1 MKTRIIYLC
10 LLVIFSTTGCIS
22 KNARKGINGNKNI
35 VTRTIQVDDF
45 EEIRDWAALH
55 HEKLNGKGYPFGKT
69 ADELKAS
76 IRSTRRTVRYVI
88 TSKQMAPPRWR
99 SAWTRICLTY
109 WI

>member
-1 MKTRIIYLC
+1 MSAGDL
-10 LLVIFSTTGCIS
+10 STTGCIS

-45 EEIRDWAALH
+45 EEIHLGSNIESA
-55 HEKLNGKGYPFGKT
+55 
-69 ADELKAS
+69 KAS

-88 TSKQMAPPRWR
+88 TPKQMAPPRWR

>member
-45 EEIRDWAALH
+45 EEIHLGSNIESA
-55 HEKLNGKGYPFGKT
+55 KSINPFNKKNRAICNYT
-69 ADELKAS
+69 
-76 IRSTRRTVRYVI
+76 
-88 TSKQMAPPRWR
+88 KQMAPPRWR